1 MTWHH
6 HQETGRMQLV
16 EKGAH
21 RAPHKGGFSLWGKK
35 G

>member
-16 EKGAH
+16 EK
-21 RAPHKGGFSLWGKK
+21 RRTQSTSQRWI
-35 G
+35 